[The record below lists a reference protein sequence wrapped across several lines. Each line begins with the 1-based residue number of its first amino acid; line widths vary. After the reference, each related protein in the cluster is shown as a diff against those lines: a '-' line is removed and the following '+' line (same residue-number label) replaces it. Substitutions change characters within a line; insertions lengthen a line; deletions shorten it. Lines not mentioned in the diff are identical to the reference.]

1 MLFTGDQ
8 TKVIKDPLNDRRI
21 ERKEREKK
29 GGEKGET
36 ERKDTERIKSSG
48 PKPCGRAQVVR
59 CAIRV

>member
-1 MLFTGDQ
+1 LLFTGDQ
-8 TKVIKDPLNDRRI
+8 TKVIKDPLNDRGVGKTRVK
-21 ERKEREKK
+21 R
-29 GGEKGET
+29 EKGET